1 MENKL
6 KKKRK
11 YGGRKPSTDKAI
23 QVSFYVKGS
32 KVKAVGGM
40 EAAREICRLHLIK
53 VSDNGKEK

>member
-1 MENKL
+1 MKAAV

-23 QVSFYVKGS
+23 QVSFYVKES

-40 EAAREICRLHLIK
+40 ESARELCRIALIK
-53 VSDNGKEK
+53 SADNGRNN